1 MENLKEDVS
10 KAVLMVKKLDYYIKS
25 LRINEDLV
33 YEEQEYKK
41 YQPELIGKSENVFSK
56 LGKKLN
62 NFSNKDNYEK
72 HLEAYNLKESVLDN
86 LTDRAKEENYF
97 LDDFAQAKELSNK
110 IFEKD
115 VYHVARTEFLINVIL
130 DNTINYEM
138 NKSTYSKIAEL
149 FELTQD
155 DLKDL
160 EKEIKDAYRNISY
173 DKSTNVKVAVMVG
186 SLVAAPL
193 LIYGGI
199 AAFGAVAAA
208 GAAVPVGTHL
218 LYTGIALPLCLA
230 IVAIE
235 PLALGLAAGGI
246 SYAALTLEQKL
257 MVRKQFKS
265 LDVNQMAMSLAKT
278 SILMSLVK
286 NSNDPEAKKLYDSY
300 IEQYIDLKSDCD
312 LSLFK
317 THDDAKASEKN
328 AVFHN
333 ADNFLKTKLSLA

>member
-1 MENLKEDVS
+1 MENLNENVS
-10 KAVLMVKKLDYYIKS
+10 QAVIMVKKLDYYIKS
-25 LRINEDLV
+25 LRIYEDLV

-41 YQPELIGKSENVFSK
+41 YQPSLIGKSENVFSK
-56 LGKKLN
+56 FGKKLN
-62 NFSNKDNYEK
+62 NLSNKDNYDK
-72 HLEAYNLKESVLDN
+72 HLESYNLKKSILDN
-86 LTDRAKEENYF
+86 LTKKAKEENYF
-97 LDDFAQAKELSNK
+97 LDDLASAKELSNT

-130 DNTINYEM
+130 DSTVNYEM
-138 NKSTYSKIAEL
+138 NKQTFPKIAEL
-149 FELTQD
+149 FNLSLD
-155 DLKDL
+155 NLKSL

-199 AAFGAVAAA
+199 VALGSVAAA
-208 GAAVPVGTHL
+208 GAALPFGAHL
-218 LYTGIALPLCLA
+218 LYASIALPLCLA
-230 IVAIE
+230 VGAIE
-235 PLALGLAAGGI
+235 PLALGLASGGI
-246 SYAALTLEQKL
+246 SYAALTLEQKI

-265 LDVNQMAMSLAKT
+265 LDLNQMAMSLAKT
-278 SILMSLVK
+278 SILMGLVK

-317 THDDAKASEKN
+317 THDDAKAAEKN

>member
-1 MENLKEDVS
+1 MENIEKDVS
-10 KAVLMVKKLDYYIKS
+10 KAINMVKKLDYYIKRI
-25 LRINEDLV
+25 RINEDLV

-41 YQPELIGKSENVFSK
+41 YQPSLIGKSENVFSK

-72 HLEAYNLKESVLDN
+72 HLEAYNLKKSILDN
-86 LTDRAKEENYF
+86 LTKKAEEENYY
-97 LDDFAQAKELSNK
+97 LDDYSSAKDLSK
-110 IFEKD
+110 TIFEKD
-115 VYHVARTEFLINVIL
+115 VYHVARTEFLMNVIL
-130 DNTINYEM
+130 DSTINYEM
-138 NKSTYSKIAEL
+138 NKQTFGKVAEL
-149 FELTQD
+149 FDLNYD
-155 DLKDL
+155 DIKNL
-160 EKEIKDAYRNISY
+160 EKEIKDAYKNISY
-173 DKSTNVKVAVMVG
+173 DKSTNVKVAIMVG

-199 AAFGAVAAA
+199 AAFGAVAATSA
-208 GAAVPVGTHL
+208 TLPVGTHL
-218 LYTGIALPLCLA
+218 LYTSIALPLCLA
-230 IVAIE
+230 VVAIE
-235 PLALGLAAGGI
+235 PLALGLTAGGI
-246 SYAALTLEQKL
+246 SYAALTVEQKL

-265 LDVNQMAMSLAKT
+265 LTLNQMAMSLAKT

-286 NSNDPEAKKLYDSY
+286 NSNDPEAQKLYDSY

-317 THDDAKASEKN
+317 THDDNKAAEKN

>member
-1 MENLKEDVS
+1 MNNLEQDVS
-10 KAVLMVKKLDYYIKS
+10 KAAIMVKKLDYYIKR

-41 YQPELIGKSENVFSK
+41 YQPSLIGKSENVFSK

-62 NFSNKDNYEK
+62 NISTKDIYER
-72 HLEAYNLKESVLDN
+72 HLESYNLKKSILDN
-86 LTDRAKEENYF
+86 LSNKAKEENYYI
-97 LDDFAQAKELSNK
+97 DDFAEAKDLAHT

-115 VYHVARTEFLINVIL
+115 VYHVGRTEFLINVIL
-130 DNTINYEM
+130 DSTINYEM
-138 NKSTYSKIAEL
+138 NKQTFVKVAEL
-149 FELTQD
+149 FELTYD
-155 DLKDL
+155 YLKEL

-199 AAFGAVAAA
+199 AAVGAVATV
-208 GAAVPVGTHL
+208 GVTLPVGTQL
-218 LYTGIALPLCLA
+218 LYTALALPLCLA
-230 IVAIE
+230 VAAVE
-235 PLALGLAAGGI
+235 PLALGAISGGL

-257 MVRKQFKS
+257 VVRKQFKE
-265 LDVNQMAMSLAKT
+265 LDLNQMTMSLAKT

-286 NSNDPEAKKLYDSY
+286 NSDDPEAQKLYDSY
-300 IEQYIDLKSDCD
+300 VEQYIDLKSDCD

-317 THDDAKASEKN
+317 SQDDKAAEKN
-328 AVFHN
+328 SVFHN
-333 ADNFLKTKLSLA
+333 ADNFLKTKLSLS